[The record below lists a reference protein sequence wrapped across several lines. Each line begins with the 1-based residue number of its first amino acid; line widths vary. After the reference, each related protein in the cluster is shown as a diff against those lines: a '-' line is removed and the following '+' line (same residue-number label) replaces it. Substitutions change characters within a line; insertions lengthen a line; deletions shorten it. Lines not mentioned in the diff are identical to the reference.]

1 MAASSRRIGLFTP
14 SKMSLVLILPFC
26 SKDGA
31 LAVRNLLWMEELD
44 GKLPFDCVLSHD
56 TETPATVVRDMTLI
70 ATRVFNKVDVF
81 WYPPAEKRHWP
92 AGPNWAWQNVARYI
106 EAVVKQP
113 WLFLEADAIPLRK
126 RWLHD
131 IAEEHARVG
140 KAFSGHVVDGMGH
153 LNGSCVYPPNVAA
166 FSVGAFR
173 TEETAWDVVLGADLH
188 LREGGMS
195 PYVHAAHTLFAHCWA
210 INKDTGKA
218 WNGAGEVASFRSMN
232 DLLRLVD
239 VTMAIF
245 HRCKDGSLIDWL
257 RIYHRDPS
265 AAMVPQHTVSV
276 SNEAQQ
282 QHSDSANL
290 RRVDGVAPSTVA
302 AEVLRE
308 SVHVQP
314 PPEAVKEDPNVQAE
328 TEKVTTHEQDRP
340 EDRSNSVADEQP
352 QAVDGQLSGGHGDER
367 SGVGDDA
374 TDGSVVA
381 TAAAQASVAA
391 AAPAVA
397 FQGRCEIFIVT
408 YGLPTKRVS
417 GQVVSDFDW
426 LAWCLRCIRRHCTG
440 FTGVT
445 LAIPDRDAKL
455 LAPIANE
462 HAQAKGGIPLKIKM
476 FHEKVGKGFL
486 MHEVVMASADD
497 FVPKDTTH
505 VLHVDA
511 DCMFKEAVTPS
522 EYIHGDK
529 PVYVWRSYDSL
540 AEMRDGQRVVSDC
553 AQWRAPTEAQL
564 GFAINEYTMLRH
576 PTAFPMGFYKPY
588 REHIEKVH
596 GKPFMDYMLAG
607 RNEFPQ
613 SRLDFTAMG
622 AWAYQMMH
630 GAFEWQDISGGN
642 HLAPKDKLKA
652 YWSHAPI
659 SDHIKAEIET
669 YLK

>member
-1 MAASSRRIGLFTP
+1 MN
-14 SKMSLVLILPFC
+14 LVLVLPFC

-70 ATRVFNKVDVF
+70 ANRVFNKADVF

-131 IAEEHARVG
+131 IAEDYQKAG
-140 KAFSGHVVDGMGH
+140 KPFSGHIVDGMGH

-265 AAMVPQHTVSV
+265 AAMVPQHTN
-276 SNEAQQ
+276 NEPQQ
-282 QHSDSANL
+282 QHGGAQDL
-290 RRVDGVAPSTVA
+290 RRMDAVVSSTVA
-302 AEVLRE
+302 GNEDRSLQLS
-308 SVHVQP
+308 SVAVEAQDPP
-314 PPEAVKEDPNVQAE
+314 PPETLQA
-328 TEKVTTHEQDRP
+328 KVTHEQDRP
-340 EDRSNSVADEQP
+340 EDQSNSVADAESQT
-352 QAVDGQLSGGHGDER
+352 VDGQLPGR
-367 SGVGDDA
+367 SGAERPAGRDDA
-374 TDGSVVA
+374 TDGTVVA
-381 TAAAQASVAA
+381 SA
-391 AAPAVA
+391 AAPGPSVVVPAA
-397 FQGRCEIFIVT
+397 PAYQGKCEIFIVT

-417 GQVVSDFDW
+417 GQIVSDFDW
-426 LAWCLRCIRRHCTG
+426 LTWCLRCIRRHCTG

-511 DCMFKEAVTPS
+511 DCMFKEAVTPA

-564 GFAINEYTMLRH
+564 GFAVNEYTMLRH
-576 PTAFPMGFYKPY
+576 PTAFPLTFYKDY
-588 REHIEKVH
+588 RFYLEKLH
-596 GKPFMDYMLAG
+596 KQPFMDYMLAG
-607 RNEFPQ
+607 RNDFPAN
-613 SRLDFTAMG
+613 RMDFTAMG
-622 AWAYQMMH
+622 AWAHARMRDS
-630 GAFEWQDISGGN
+630 FEWIDISGGN

-652 YWSHAPI
+652 YWSHSPI
-659 SDHIKAEIET
+659 TDHIKSEIET